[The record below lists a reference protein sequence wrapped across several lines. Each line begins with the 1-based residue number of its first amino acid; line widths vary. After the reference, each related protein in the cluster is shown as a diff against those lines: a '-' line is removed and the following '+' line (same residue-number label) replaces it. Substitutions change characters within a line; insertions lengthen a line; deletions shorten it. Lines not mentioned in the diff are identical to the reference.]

1 MNDYCILFILMQGFL
16 NSSKGWRGGGNSVG
30 GSEILLEGGGITSYR
45 EPEEE

>member
-16 NSSKGWRGGGNSVG
+16 NSSKGWRGNSVG
-30 GSEILLEGGGITSYR
+30 GSEILLEGGGVTSYR